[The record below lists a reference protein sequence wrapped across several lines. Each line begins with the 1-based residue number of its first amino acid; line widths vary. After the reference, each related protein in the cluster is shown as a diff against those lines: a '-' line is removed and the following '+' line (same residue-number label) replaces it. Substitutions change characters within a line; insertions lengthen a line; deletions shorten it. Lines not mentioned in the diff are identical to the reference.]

1 MIKKTKNVETN
12 PFNKGSS
19 DFKINVK
26 CEKFIVVMLNGD
38 QNGKT
43 S

>member
-26 CEKFIVVMLNGD
+26 CEKFIVVISGD
-38 QNGKT
+38 PNGKT